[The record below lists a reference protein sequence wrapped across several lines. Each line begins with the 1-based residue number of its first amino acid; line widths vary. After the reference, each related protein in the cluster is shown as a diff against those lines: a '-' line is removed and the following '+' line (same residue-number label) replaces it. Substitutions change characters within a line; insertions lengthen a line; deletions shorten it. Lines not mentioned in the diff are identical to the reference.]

1 MEFKNIVGI
10 DTGKETL
17 EFAVWKQGKENGLA
31 TVNNTVKKLE
41 SFIKSQSL
49 NLKETLF
56 CMEHT
61 GIYCLPLLKVLQKMN
76 ANVWV
81 ESAVQIKKS
90 IGLTRGKSDKID
102 AQRIAQYAYIH
113 QKNVRLWQPERK
125 AIVEIKDLLSQ
136 RSRLIKAKNILQVP
150 LNEGKC
156 FIGKEQHKILKQTC
170 KASIAALEKDLDLI
184 NQKIESIIDS
194 DETLKELNSYVTS
207 VPYIGKVI
215 GAAVLVATN
224 EFKKISDP
232 KKFAC
237 HSGIAPF
244 EHTSGKSIRGKTR
257 VSHLANKGLKTL
269 LHLAALGAISKA
281 GEFKEYYERKLKEGK
296 NKMQV
301 INAVRNKL
309 IHRLFACVNNKR
321 KYQKNYLMLA

>member
-1 MEFKNIVGI
+1 MEFKNIIGV
-10 DTGKETL
+10 DTGKESL
-17 EFAVWKQGKENGLA
+17 EFAVLNEGKQAHVA
-31 TVNNTVKKLE
+31 TVTNTAKKLE
-41 SFIKSQSL
+41 SFIKSLSL
-49 NLKETLF
+49 NVKDTLF

-61 GIYCLPLLKVLQKMN
+61 GIYCLPLLKVLQKIN
-76 ANVWV
+76 ANIWI
-81 ESAVQIKKS
+81 ESAAQIKKS

-102 AQRIAQYAYIH
+102 AHRIALYALVH

-125 AIVEIKDLLSQ
+125 VILDLKDLLSQ
-136 RSRLIKAKNILQVP
+136 RSRLIKAKNLLQVP
-150 LNEGKC
+150 LKEAKN
-156 FIGKEQHKILKQTC
+156 FIGKEQHKILRQTS
-170 KASIAALEKDLDLI
+170 KASIAALEKDLDRI
-184 NQKIESIIDS
+184 NEKIEEIIES
-194 DETLKELNSYVTS
+194 DADLKELNSYATS

-224 EFKKISDP
+224 EFKKITDP

-269 LHLAALGAISKA
+269 LHLAALGAISKP
-281 GEFKEYYERKLKEGK
+281 GEFKAYYERKVKEGK

-321 KYQKNYLMLA
+321 KYQKNFLILA